1 MYIVPIAW
9 LYVVVIMAAS
19 EDTIFQSVMTLILWG
34 ALPVG
39 IFVYIFGS
47 PQRRRKN
54 AQREA
59 DARQQ
64 AISELPDDH
73 RPVEP
78 LDGGKNSDMKN
89 TSKD

>member
-1 MYIVPIAW
+1 
-9 LYVVVIMAAS
+9 MAAS
-19 EDTIFQSVMTLILWG
+19 EETVFQSVMTLTLWG

-59 DARQQ
+59 ELANAA
-64 AISELPDDH
+64 AISELPVDHHLEQPSDD
-73 RPVEP
+73 
-78 LDGGKNSDMKN
+78 GKNSDTKN
-89 TSKD
+89 TSKN